1 MISAET
7 DGTGF
12 CLRVAG
18 VLIRE
23 AGEVSPPAPPP
34 KARILDRTVMGMDG
48 EVVKQKEKK
57 IHAIYEEFAFLYSKV
72 KRQN

>member
-12 CLRVAG
+12 CLGVRG

-23 AGEVSPPAPPP
+23 AGKVSPPAPPP
-34 KARILDRTVMGMDG
+34 KARILDPTVMGMEG
-48 EVVKQKEKK
+48 RLLNRKKRKCMLYMKSLLFFIQK
-57 IHAIYEEFAFLYSKV
+57 
-72 KRQN
+72 